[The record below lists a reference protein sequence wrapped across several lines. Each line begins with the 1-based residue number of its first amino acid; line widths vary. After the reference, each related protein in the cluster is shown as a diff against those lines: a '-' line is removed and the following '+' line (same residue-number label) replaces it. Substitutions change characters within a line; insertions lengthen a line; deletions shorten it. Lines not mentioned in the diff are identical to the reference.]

1 MIPVSI
7 ALVIFLLV
15 CAGNFGGM
23 IALTSFLGPK
33 NRNPVKDEPFECGS
47 IPVGPN
53 NGRVHVRFYMVAMLF
68 IVFDIETVMMY
79 PWAVIYLKDLRLFGL
94 VEMALFIAILTFGLV
109 YVWKRGGLEW
119 D

>member
-1 MIPVSI
+1 MPLYL
-7 ALVIFLLV
+7 ALLIFLLV
-15 CAGNFGGM
+15 AAGNFGGM
-23 IALTSFLGPK
+23 IALTSLLGPK
-33 NRNPVKDEPFECGS
+33 QRNPVKDEPFECGS
-47 IPVGPN
+47 IPVGGPS
-53 NGRVHVRFYMVAMLF
+53 GKIHVRFYMVAMLF

-94 VEMALFIAILTFGLV
+94 GEMAVFVALLTFGLV